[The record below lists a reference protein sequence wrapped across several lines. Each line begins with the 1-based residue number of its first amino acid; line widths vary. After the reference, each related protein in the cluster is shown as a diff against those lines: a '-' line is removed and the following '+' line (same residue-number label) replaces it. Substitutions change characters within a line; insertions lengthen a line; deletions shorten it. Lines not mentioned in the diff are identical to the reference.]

1 MTEGC
6 VGVVNALIVLSTV
19 RIGIQTWG
27 SEGDIRP
34 FISLG
39 HALTARG
46 HHVELL
52 YTEIGDRRYEAVA
65 QSFGFTARAVASPV
79 VRDPAELHEIG
90 LQAIYARDQLQQGL
104 LIAKRLLEPVIPQM
118 YDAGLELARRCDLLV
133 HHFIL
138 HAARAAADVAATPAI
153 TVAFAHMLTES
164 RYIHPSGLPHLGQW
178 GNAIGWKLARLA
190 MNQTL
195 LKDVNRFRKKLGLP
209 LFRDL
214 MNEGWPSHRLH
225 LIASSPALLDRP
237 LDWPEWIQMCGF
249 LSLPP
254 HEHEV
259 LSPDVDAFLAR
270 DGAPIFMGFGSLMPL
285 ADSDRLAE
293 LIAIFKEA
301 AAQSGR
307 RAIIQA
313 DADLPSTND
322 LLFVKRTPHVRVFP
336 RCAAVVH
343 HAGAGTT
350 HTTLTAGVPS
360 IPVPHVSDQF
370 AWSDELHRLGVAPT
384 PLKRTKLTAHA
395 LASRIRETAGN
406 SRMKQNALAMQTR
419 MAADD
424 GPSTAAAM
432 IESAFAR
439 SATARQAGTRFD
451 RGSSEGY

>member
-1 MTEGC
+1 
-6 VGVVNALIVLSTV
+6 V

-34 FISLG
+34 FIALG

-52 YTEIGDRRYEAVA
+52 YTEIGDRRYEAVS
-65 QSFGFTARAVASPV
+65 QSLGFTARAVASPV
-79 VRDPAELHEIG
+79 VSDAAELHEIG

-104 LIAKRLLEPVIPQM
+104 LIGKRLLEPVIPQM
-118 YDAGLELARRCDLLV
+118 YDAGLELARRSDLLV

-138 HAARAAADVAATPAI
+138 HAARAAADVAGIPPI

-164 RYIHPSGLPHLGQW
+164 RYIHPSGLPRLGEW
-178 GNAIGWKLARLA
+178 GNVIGWKIARLA

-195 LKDVNRFRKKLGLP
+195 LKDVNKFRKKVGLP

-214 MNEGWPSHRLH
+214 MKDGWPSHRLH

-237 LDWPEWIQMCGF
+237 RDWPQWIQMCGF

-259 LSPDVDAFLAR
+259 LLPDVDAFLAR
-270 DGAPIFMGFGSLMPL
+270 GAAPIFMGFGSLMPL
-285 ADSDRLAE
+285 ANSDRLAE
-293 LIAIFKEA
+293 LIAIFKSA
-301 AAQSGR
+301 AAQSGQ

-322 LLFVKRTPHVRVFP
+322 LLFVKRTPHAQVFL

-350 HTTLTAGVPS
+350 HTTLKAGVPS

-370 AWSDELHRLGVAPT
+370 GWSDQLHRLGVAPA
-384 PLKRTKLTAHA
+384 PLKRTKLTATA
-395 LASRIRETAGN
+395 LASRIRETAGD
-406 SRMKQNALAMQTR
+406 SRMKQNALAMQAR

-424 GPSTAAAM
+424 GPSTAAMM
-432 IESAFAR
+432 IEHAMR
-439 SATARQAGTRFD
+439 YGN
-451 RGSSEGY
+451 

>member
-1 MTEGC
+1 M
-6 VGVVNALIVLSTV
+6 

-34 FISLG
+34 FIALG

-46 HHVELL
+46 HRVELL
-52 YTEIGDRRYEAVA
+52 YTEIGNRRYEAVA
-65 QSFGFTARAVASPV
+65 ESLGFTARAVASPV
-79 VRDPAELHEIG
+79 VSDAAELHAIG

-104 LIAKRLLEPVIPQM
+104 LIGKRLLEPVIPQM
-118 YDAGLELARRCDLLV
+118 YDAGLELARRSDLLV

-138 HAARAAADVAATPAI
+138 HAARAAADVAGVPPI
-153 TVAFAHMLTES
+153 TVAFAHLLTES
-164 RYIHPSGLPHLGQW
+164 RYIHPSGLPRLGEW
-178 GNAIGWKLARLA
+178 GNVIGWKLARLA
-190 MNQTL
+190 MNHTL
-195 LKDVNRFRKKLGLP
+195 LKDVNRFRKKVGLP
-209 LFRDL
+209 LVRDL

-237 LDWPEWIQMCGF
+237 PDWPEWIQMCGF

-270 DGAPIFMGFGSLMPL
+270 GAAPIFMGFGSLMPL
-285 ADSDRLAE
+285 VDSDRLAE
-293 LIAIFKEA
+293 LIAIFKDA
-301 AAQSGR
+301 AAQSGQ

-313 DADLPSTND
+313 DTDLTATNN
-322 LLFVKRTPHVRVFP
+322 LLFVKRTPHAQVFP

-350 HTTLTAGVPS
+350 HTTLKAGVPS

-370 AWSDELHRLGVAPT
+370 GWSDELHRLGVAPA
-384 PLKRTKLTAHA
+384 PLKRTKLTAQA
-395 LASRIRETAGN
+395 LASRIRETAGS
-406 SRMKQNALAMQTR
+406 SRMKQNVVAMQAR

-424 GPSTAAAM
+424 GPSTAATM
-432 IESAFAR
+432 IERAMR
-439 SATARQAGTRFD
+439 YGN
-451 RGSSEGY
+451 